1 MNKLRKGDQVIAI
14 SGRDK
19 GKSGVVLRRIDP
31 DHLVVEGINIVKKH
45 VRPNPMKGEQG
56 GIIDKTMPIHQ
67 SNLAIL
73 NTKTNKADRVAIDLD
88 ESGKKQRV
96 FKSDRQP
103 VPSPASA

>member
-1 MNKLRKGDQVIAI
+1 
-14 SGRDK
+14 
-19 GKSGVVLRRIDP
+19 
-31 DHLVVEGINIVKKH
+31 
-45 VRPNPMKGEQG
+45 
-56 GIIDKTMPIHQ
+56 MPIHQ

-88 ESGKKQRV
+88 ASGKKQRV